1 MCKLYNYYCVTV
13 DMQGTFDVGPY
24 LEHFDI
30 CYVTVFHCYP
40 VMNIFKGIIS
50 KATEFLLKQTGVPI

>member
-1 MCKLYNYYCVTV
+1 
-13 DMQGTFDVGPY
+13 MQGTFDVGPY